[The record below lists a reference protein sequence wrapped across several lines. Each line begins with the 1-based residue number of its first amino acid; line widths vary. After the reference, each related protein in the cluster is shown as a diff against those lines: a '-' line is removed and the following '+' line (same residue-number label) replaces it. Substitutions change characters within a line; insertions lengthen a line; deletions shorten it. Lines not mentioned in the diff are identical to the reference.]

1 MKRTT
6 LSNFF
11 ELLSI
16 KMIIFRHLEFLRLHR
31 PSLQMTPILPLLRW
45 SLSLST
51 LHFHFSMVV
60 KINTDLIQ
68 IKWLS
73 VYHFNLESD
82 LTFTVSFIISWM
94 VKVLPLLGVK
104 LKDINR
110 LTWFK
115 CQGSLHFSS
124 TSKTSLNQILFK
136 SQGRIFW
143 IKLMSGKF
151 GI

>member
-1 MKRTT
+1 
-6 LSNFF
+6 
-11 ELLSI
+11 
-16 KMIIFRHLEFLRLHR
+16 MIIFRHLVFLRLHR
-31 PSLQMTPILPLLRW
+31 PSLQTTPILPLLRW

-73 VYHFNLESD
+73 VYHFHLESD

-94 VKVLPLLGVK
+94 FKVLPLLGVK

-124 TSKTSLNQILFK
+124 ASKTSLNHILFK
-136 SQGRIFW
+136 CQGNIFLT
-143 IKLMSGKF
+143 KLMSRNF